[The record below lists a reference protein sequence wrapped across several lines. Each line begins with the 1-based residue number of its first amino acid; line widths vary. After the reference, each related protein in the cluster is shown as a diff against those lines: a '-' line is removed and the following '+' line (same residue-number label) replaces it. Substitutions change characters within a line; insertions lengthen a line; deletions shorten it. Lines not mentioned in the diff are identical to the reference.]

1 MGRFY
6 QDGARLIYHY
16 DKEVIWIEPW
26 GENSLR
32 IRATETDGIQQ
43 NDWALGPPAETD
55 TKITIE
61 NESAQLI
68 NGNIQAEISSSG
80 QIIFRNQ
87 DGKSLLKEYHRNR
100 MDPFSDNYSVLEIQA
115 REYRPVSGGE
125 YRLTLRFESE
135 PSERLYGMGQYQ
147 QPYLNLK
154 GSDLELA
161 QRNSQAS
168 VPFVLSSL
176 GYGFLWNHPGVGR
189 AVFGKNVTTWEAF
202 SARQFDYWIT
212 AGDTPAQIEEAYARA
227 TGTVPVMPEWAMGFW
242 QSKLRYQT
250 QEEVLDVAREYRRRG
265 LPLSVMVIDFFHW
278 KFQGDWEFDPEFWP
292 DPEAMVRALREMGIE
307 PVVSVWP
314 TVEESSKNYV
324 EMLEKG
330 YLART
335 DRGYRIGLKCFGN
348 TVPVDVTH
356 PGARLFIWEKVK
368 KNYMD
373 IGIRSFWLDVAEPEF
388 SAYDF
393 DHYRYYE
400 GSCLRVGNRYPALYA
415 KAFFDGQV
423 AAGEQAPLNLI
434 RCAWAGSQKYGA
446 LVWSGDITSTFASM
460 RNQLAA
466 GLNMGIAGFPWW
478 TSDIG
483 GFLHG
488 DPQKPEFQ
496 ELLIRWFEWG
506 AFCPVM
512 RLHGDREPKQPPLGT
527 TGGAACRSGAA
538 NEVWSFGDEA
548 YGICRKY
555 LFLRERLR
563 PYIRKQMQAAH
574 EKGTPVM
581 RPLFY
586 DFPQDADCWEI
597 EDEYLFGP
605 DILVAPVMEM
615 GRRER
620 QVYLPQGAEWINIW
634 NGAAHPGGSRIYTD
648 ALLDQIPLFIKRREL
663 LEVFQPLL

>member
-43 NDWALGPPAETD
+43 NDWALEPPAETD